1 MANTSYYAT
10 DGGFDY
16 ETFADHFM
24 KQAEGENKP
33 LLVQNMTNMATFS
46 KSDNGGRGRIVLI
59 NTRKDNNKLAK
70 GATVAKLEVI
80 DPAEGARRRAVAEVH
95 NKEADKTTSTHSRTS
110 KRKRNTTSTTQQKKK
125 KTAVKHTSSSNSDI
139 FGN

>member
-16 ETFADHFM
+16 ETFLDHFM

-33 LLVQNMTNMATFS
+33 MLVHNMTNAVTFQ
-46 KSDNGGRGRIVLI
+46 KSDSSGRGRIVLI
-59 NTRKDNNKLAK
+59 NTRKDNNKLAM
-70 GATVAKLEVI
+70 GSSVAKLEVI

-95 NKEADKTTSTHSRTS
+95 DKERESTAAGHSTSS
-110 KRKRNTTSTTQQKKK
+110 KRKRNTSPTPQKKK
-125 KTAVKHTSSSNSDI
+125 KKAAKKSGTNHTGDI
-139 FGN
+139 FDD